1 MIFCLPKLL
10 PFLRA
15 LWLNKA
21 LEPTTSCFS
30 EPFVEKG
37 PKSWSNIHGKK
48 NPGWVIYLGALLKI
62 CLKKGYQ
69 CTTGDTWKV
78 AVLFDALT
86 MKCVFISKKKLRIKK
101 TGGLKP
107 ARNLTQHNLPYVSQL
122 KWAIWEDSSRID
134 FCLKSSKTWNHPI
147 LFASKCWISKFRPMF
162 QRHLTSSLVNPSH
175 PACGFLSGRRCTA
188 WVAPRKGT
196 KSR

>member
-1 MIFCLPKLL
+1 MLFCLPKLL

-62 CLKKGYQ
+62 CLKKATNAPQEIRGKLPFSSMHWQ
-69 CTTGDTWKV
+69 WN
-78 AVLFDALT
+78 ASLFE
-86 MKCVFISKKKLRIKK
+86 KKKLRIKNWRIETSK
-101 TGGLKP
+101 KSYTAQPPVRLTAKVGDLGRFLPNWFLLEIIKNLK
-107 ARNLTQHNLPYVSQL
+107 
-122 KWAIWEDSSRID
+122 
-134 FCLKSSKTWNHPI
+134 
-147 LFASKCWISKFRPMF
+147 
-162 QRHLTSSLVNPSH
+162 PSH
-175 PACGFLSGRRCTA
+175 PLRFKMLDQ
-188 WVAPRKGT
+188 
-196 KSR
+196 